1 MEMVKYLAMAAAIIG
16 SLMVAELAQARGRHH
31 GCASCGGGGYVAGG
45 CPGGMC
51 SVPMAAPGKMAAL
64 DSAPPA
70 LVTAPA
76 PAPVATVAPAQPT
89 PRYYANNSARRG
101 LFGWRR

>member
-1 MEMVKYLAMAAAIIG
+1 MVKYLAMAAAIIG
-16 SLMVAELAQARGRHH
+16 SLMVADLAQARGRH

-51 SVPMAAPGKMAAL
+51 SVPMAAPGKMAAM
-64 DSAPPA
+64 DNAPPA
-70 LVTAPA
+70 LVTAPT
-76 PAPVATVAPAQPT
+76 PASVATVAPAQPAS
-89 PRYYANNSARRG
+89 RYYASNTARRG